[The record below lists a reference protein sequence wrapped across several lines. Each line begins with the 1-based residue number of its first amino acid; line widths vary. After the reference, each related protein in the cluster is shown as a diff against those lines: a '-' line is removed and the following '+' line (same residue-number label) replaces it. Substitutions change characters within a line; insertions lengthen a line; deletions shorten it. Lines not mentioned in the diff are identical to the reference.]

1 MTTADA
7 APISRF
13 GSPPWQKMGALLGA
27 RACPGDARGALR
39 ARHVGGAYSS
49 PVSHT
54 RMNRAKKR
62 VFWANLHLMR
72 PIALVSWPGGARGIY
87 PPRPR
92 FNAGHLTSQLSRA
105 AKLEIPSATPTP
117 SSASSPACATRRPA
131 GLASRAHGEHASST
145 AGATSSSPGSLP
157 APSCPSGTI
166 LAIRRSPR
174 GTPAARTRRSFA
186 GRATEPARSS
196 SSSNSRRGRKA
207 IGSQTS
213 TPSSR
218 YTYGENAATL
228 VTMAW
233 GTLKKI

>member
-131 GLASRAHGEHASST
+131 GRATERAIEPPSST
-145 AGATSSSPGSLP
+145 AGAPSSSPGSRP
-157 APSCPSGTI
+157 SPSCPSGTI
-166 LAIRRSPR
+166 PTDLLLRLPR
-174 GTPAARTRRSFA
+174 GIPAARTRSSFA
-186 GRATEPARSS
+186 GRTTEPARSS
-196 SSSNSRRGRKA
+196 RPSSARRGR
-207 IGSQTS
+207 
-213 TPSSR
+213 R
-218 YTYGENAATL
+218 R
-228 VTMAW
+228 
-233 GTLKKI
+233 